1 VLLHH
6 VAMKSIRVPGDFVPA
21 DRFRAE
27 ATHWVEWVEVSGRPV
42 VVTRKGK
49 AVAVLVSPDDY
60 FGIGDNLGVLR
71 GLAAEAAQTATLPK
85 AHPPRQPARVP
96 DMAAKGRKGKA
107 SRRQARGAGGP
118 AGKKAR

>member
-1 VLLHH
+1 
-6 VAMKSIRVPGDFVPA
+6 MKSIRVPGDFVPTE
-21 DRFRAE
+21 RFGAE
-27 ATHWVEWVEVSGRPV
+27 ATHWIEWIEVSGRPV

-71 GLAAEAAQTATLPK
+71 GLAAEVARTVTLPK
-85 AHPPRQPARVP
+85 VLPGPLP
-96 DMAAKGRKGKA
+96 DMATDMAKKGRKGRA
-107 SRRQARGAGGP
+107 FRRPTRRAGGR